1 MIIIGTLVKWNDPAI
16 HDYEV
21 GDREEQ
27 LNKVYKVIDLYGYED
42 EEDEIALIKSEEGN
56 EIEVFITELVE
67 L

>member
-16 HDYEV
+16 NDYEV
-21 GDREEQ
+21 EDRAEQ
-27 LNKVYKVIDLYGYED
+27 KNKTYKVIDLYGYED
-42 EEDEIALIKSEEGN
+42 DEDEIALIKSEEGN